1 MLDKL
6 KDRLPGHSR
15 PQRLALLRFAFS
27 EIRLRCALRAIE
39 LDDYGKP
46 KPPSSSEQAF
56 NEVGDVL
63 STTWPACSTTDHCG
77 GGDPAEPARGHH
89 HARRLTSGSTLR
101 AASLDTAA
109 SPATSACPLAQAR
122 RLFSLLL
129 PSVELFGCRHNICG
143 DGSILMFD
151 KWEVIL

>member
-1 MLDKL
+1 MPETEDMTEALDGMLDKL

-63 STTWPACSTTDHCG
+63 LDEMAAILD
-77 GGDPAEPARGHH
+77 GGDAPSPPLMRSLGNFRASRWQGIVSSSIAR
-89 HARRLTSGSTLR
+89 
-101 AASLDTAA
+101 
-109 SPATSACPLAQAR
+109 P
-122 RLFSLLL
+122 
-129 PSVELFGCRHNICG
+129 
-143 DGSILMFD
+143 
-151 KWEVIL
+151 